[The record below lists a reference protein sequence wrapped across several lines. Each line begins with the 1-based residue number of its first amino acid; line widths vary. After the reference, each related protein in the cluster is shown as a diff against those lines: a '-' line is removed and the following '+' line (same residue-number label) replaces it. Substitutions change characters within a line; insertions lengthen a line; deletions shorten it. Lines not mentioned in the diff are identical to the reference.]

1 MKSYAK
7 YIGKRILYMAIT
19 LFLIASIT
27 FFLMKALPGT
37 PYSNQDKLSEEQIF
51 IMNEKYGL
59 NKPIL
64 VQYAVYIFGLLRG
77 DMGVS
82 FQFNNTPVTD
92 LLSSR
97 IGPSMQLGLQAVII
111 GTILGIV
118 LGVIAAMR
126 QGTWVDTV
134 ATLTAIVGR
143 SIPNFVFA
151 VILQLVFGVWLN
163 SVPGCGP

>member
-97 IGPSMQLGLQAVII
+97 IGPSMQ
-111 GTILGIV
+111 
-118 LGVIAAMR
+118 
-126 QGTWVDTV
+126 
-134 ATLTAIVGR
+134 
-143 SIPNFVFA
+143 
-151 VILQLVFGVWLN
+151 
-163 SVPGCGP
+163 